1 MRFSKSLLMMFAGLG
16 LFACNNNDDIVEGGK
31 IEGPADVVVKIDLPN
46 VKTRTVTDPTTG
58 NNSGDK
64 VDAVVDKIY
73 VTLNASK
80 GGMTKE
86 LTDETSVVFSDVE
99 GPSNVVVSVNYDH
112 SKGDYTFNF
121 DAANA
126 TGVGLKTPMYGE
138 NNNFI
143 QSEGKATIEVEV
155 KHLLARMEFSGIKHE
170 HKLAAADCIFKEE
183 NLTLA
188 GSFLKG
194 VGTEVNTWDDFDK
207 SNWDKFG
214 GLFKAD
220 ETTTYPAN
228 GQCIAYNIEDGTRP
242 VFYLAFDKVE
252 YSDVYSAANNNAI
265 WAGNGHGY
273 AYVSTYKI
281 NKGTL
286 TNDDLEKFGAQETGV
301 DGVYSI
307 TKFPAGYIYKVTEL
321 AVPDEAIHPTI
332 DGKGIE
338 VTATVKILPWTV
350 VLGEVEWQE

>member
-1 MRFSKSLLMMFAGLG
+1 MFAGLG

-46 VKTRTVTDPTTG
+46 VKTRTVTDPTPG

-64 VDAVVDKIY
+64 ANAVVDKIY

-80 GGMTKE
+80 GKETKVLE
-86 LTDETSVVFSDVE
+86 GNNVTPVVFSDVE

-112 SKGDYTFNF
+112 RNGDYTFNF
-121 DAANA
+121 EDANA
-126 TGVGLKTPMYGE
+126 TEVGLKTPMYGE
-138 NNNFI
+138 NNEFI

-170 HKLAAADCIFKEE
+170 HKPAATDCIFNEDK
-183 NLTLA
+183 LVLA

-194 VGTEVNTWDDFDK
+194 VGTVVSSWEGFIN
-207 SNWDKFG
+207 SNWDQFG
-214 GLFKAD
+214 GSFKVGG
-220 ETTTYPAN
+220 TVYPTEN
-228 GQCIAYNIEDGTRP
+228 KCIAYNIEETTFP
-242 VFYLAFDKVE
+242 IFSLAFDGVE
-252 YSDVYSAANNNAI
+252 YSEEYSEGHDNI
-265 WAGNGHGY
+265 VWAGNSHGY

-281 NKGTL
+281 NKGAL
-286 TNDDLEKFGAQETGV
+286 TDDDLSKFDAQATDV

-307 TKFPAGYIYKVTEL
+307 NKFPAGYIYKVTEL

>member
-1 MRFSKSLLMMFAGLG
+1 MFAGLG

-31 IEGPADVVVKIDLPN
+31 IEGPADVVVKINLPN

-80 GGMTKE
+80 GGTTKE

-112 SKGDYTFNF
+112 RDGDYIFNF

-138 NNNFI
+138 NHEFN

-170 HKLAAADCIFKEE
+170 HKPAATDCIFNEDK
-183 NLTLA
+183 LVLA

-194 VGTEVNTWDDFDK
+194 VGATVNTWEDFTNSD
-207 SNWDKFG
+207 WDKFG
-214 GLFKAD
+214 GPFKVGG
-220 ETTTYPAN
+220 TLYPEEN
-228 GQCIAYNIEDGTRP
+228 KCIAYNIEDGTCP

-252 YSDVYSAANNNAI
+252 YSDVYSADNNNAI
-265 WAGNGHGY
+265 WVGNGHGY
-273 AYVSTYKI
+273 AYVKTYKI
-281 NKGTL
+281 NKGAL
-286 TNDDLEKFGAQETGV
+286 TDDDLKKFGAQETGV
-301 DGVYSI
+301 NGVYSI
-307 TKFPAGYIYKVTEL
+307 TTFPAGYIYKVTEL